1 MSMESTELEGGTISD
16 EIEASDT
23 TVTDSD
29 TGDSAVDSTEDIE
42 DSLYVDSTE
51 LIGNGVTTVPEQGVT
66 TVVVASSE
74 EVDTFEN
81 SGFEIS
87 VIFML
92 GLIAGLM
99 LWNSFSRKW
108 FI

>member
-23 TVTDSD
+23 TVTDAD

-92 GLIAGLM
+92 GLIAGLIV
-99 LWNSFSRKW
+99 WNLFSRKW
-108 FI
+108 YI